1 MAFYIEADT
10 IYITKGDDAV
20 LEISGKKLKLQALQ
34 NSGKWVLQALP
45 NSVLSLKKNLWQK
58 QE

>member
-20 LEISGKKLKLQALQ
+20 LEISGIT
-34 NSGKWVLQALP
+34 ALP
-45 NSVLSLKKNLWQK
+45 RPCSALR
-58 QE
+58 